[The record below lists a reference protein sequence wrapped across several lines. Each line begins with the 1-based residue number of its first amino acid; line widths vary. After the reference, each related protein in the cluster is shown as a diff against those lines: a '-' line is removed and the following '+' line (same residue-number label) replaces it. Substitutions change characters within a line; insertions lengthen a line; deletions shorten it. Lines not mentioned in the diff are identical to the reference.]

1 MAYAKRE
8 GLETALAAG
17 EKAAKNANQ
26 DDETR
31 QASILIAMVKDE
43 MRELEHEI
51 SRTDF
56 AKTGCLDEAAEA
68 DEHLQCVCSYDPEPV
83 KEETWSMS
91 EVCTTCFAANKRG
104 VTGQMGTSFK
114 IKRGTVRFALLGEK
128 SMTNFVKL
136 TILDKDTALV
146 AGKMPGPRLTEGRPY
161 YQESVS
167 NELPKDLETGELGEP
182 IWYPVEWDV
191 SEYLGRDAVI
201 QI

>member
-51 SRTDF
+51 SRLDF
-56 AKTGCLDEAAEA
+56 ARTGCLDPAEESA
-68 DEHLQCVCSYDPEPV
+68 EHLQCVCSYDPEPV

-91 EVCTTCFAANKRG
+91 TVCTTCFAANKRG
-104 VTGQMGTSFK
+104 ETGFMGTSFA
-114 IKRGTVRFALLGEK
+114 IKKGTVRFALLGEP

-136 TILDKDTALV
+136 TILDKGTALV

-167 NELPKDLETGELGEP
+167 NE
-182 IWYPVEWDV
+182 
-191 SEYLGRDAVI
+191 
-201 QI
+201 